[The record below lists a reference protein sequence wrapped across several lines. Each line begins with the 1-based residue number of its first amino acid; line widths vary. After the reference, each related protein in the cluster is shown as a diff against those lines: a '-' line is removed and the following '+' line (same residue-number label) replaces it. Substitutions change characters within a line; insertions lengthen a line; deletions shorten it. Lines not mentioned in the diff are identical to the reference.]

1 MKRLT
6 FCKEKV
12 QKAAQSAISYL
23 EPYSF
28 PMQVERKTPMTY
40 EGADDA
46 LISPG
51 HRNSVSPA

>member
-1 MKRLT
+1 MKGLA
-6 FCKEKV
+6 FCKEKGV
-12 QKAAQSAISYL
+12 KSSSFSNFL
-23 EPYSF
+23 PEPYSF
-28 PMQVERKTPMTY
+28 PMQVEGKTPLTY